1 VASQHFIQIDVNTSP
16 YSKWTT
22 SFMHHPLFFIVVQLK
37 HLLSNQFG
45 DGLTGTETSLR
56 ATRSSLTWGIGIGA
70 NEFLFFVI
78 GSLYFSRSYL
88 AEIACFMFVCN

>member
-1 VASQHFIQIDVNTSP
+1 VASQHLIQIDVNTSP
-16 YSKWTT
+16 YNKWTT

-70 NEFLFFVI
+70 NEFLFFCHWKFI
-78 GSLYFSRSYL
+78 LFSILFGGNCMLY
-88 AEIACFMFVCN
+88 VCV